1 MWLLFPATTL
11 SLIAGCKLL
20 QALWS
25 SFHHQPVFRL
35 NYRHKLGEARK
46 ARDRG
51 WWMGGGGQH
60 GCGWGET
67 GQMFLEWDTGVID
80 ADWNLK
86 GEHSPRASCSG
97 WKMGGVGALSV
108 LPR

>member
-1 MWLLFPATTL
+1 M
-11 SLIAGCKLL
+11 
-20 QALWS
+20 
-25 SFHHQPVFRL
+25 
-35 NYRHKLGEARK
+35 GE
-46 ARDRG
+46 
-51 WWMGGGGQH
+51 GGQH
-60 GCGWGET
+60 GCVWGET